1 MLGELTK
8 VEMVDGS
15 PTIGRIHVNPSH
27 VVSIVEDNL
36 AYHDLKEGLLKA
48 GVHDQFSVS
57 KVVIYDGGGS
67 SNVLMIMG
75 HPKGIQEKL
84 NGKKQVLRG

>member
-1 MLGELTK
+1 MLVELTK

-57 KVVIYDGGGS
+57 K
-67 SNVLMIMG
+67 MIVY
-75 HPKGIQEKL
+75 EKR
-84 NGKKQVLRG
+84 VFLREVHRWMLCQGDDKC

>member
-1 MLGELTK
+1 MLVELTK

-15 PTIGRIHVNPSH
+15 PTIGRIHVNPNH

-36 AYHDLKEGLLKA
+36 VYHDLKEGLLKA

-57 KVVIYDGGGS
+57 KVVIYNGGGS